1 MYINADHLRTER
13 RKPVPDTRNAEV
25 LPNLWETVAG
35 YRHRTI
41 LRQRPVCKQI
51 HSDGGTQQ
59 TMGER
64 RLIDANAFMM
74 QLREIKSCLQNELK
88 TEKIRVETV
97 DFIERHLS
105 AAPVVSP
112 ESLRPVSE
120 WELNPDRWTCEWFR
134 CKTCHHLSC
143 CADPFCGG
151 CGAKMKN
158 AGASTD
164 DLNEPKEE
172 TFDMG

>member
-1 MYINADHLRTER
+1 MDEKEKTVRLADVGELESSL
-13 RKPVPDTRNAEV
+13 KKDLAEEEAKGKSADILFCESIEDELSDLEN
-25 LPNLWETVAG
+25 LP
-35 YRHRTI
+35 TI
-41 LRQRPVCKQI
+41 
-51 HSDGGTQQ
+51 D
-59 TMGER
+59 
-64 RLIDANAFMM
+64 
-74 QLREIKSCLQNELK
+74 
-88 TEKIRVETV
+88 
-97 DFIERHLS
+97 
-105 AAPVVSP
+105 P

-120 WELNPDRWTCEWFR
+120 WELNPGRWTCEWFR

-164 DLNEPKEE
+164 DLNEPQEE

>member
-1 MYINADHLRTER
+1 MDTEECG
-13 RKPVPDTRNAEV
+13 VILWIVV
-25 LPNLWETVAG
+25 LAQMIQDAP
-35 YRHRTI
+35 TI
-41 LRQRPVCKQI
+41 
-51 HSDGGTQQ
+51 D
-59 TMGER
+59 
-64 RLIDANAFMM
+64 
-74 QLREIKSCLQNELK
+74 
-88 TEKIRVETV
+88 
-97 DFIERHLS
+97 
-105 AAPVVSP
+105 P

-120 WELNPDRWTCEWFR
+120 WELTPDRWTCEWFR

-172 TFDMG
+172 TFDMR